1 MRAHLHPEPAAA
13 AHKRASVRAYEP
25 STCTRGSCSSR
36 RCSTLAPSAAAVR
49 AAGRAPPPLWCQ
61 CVLGPRAPRSHSVAQ
76 LAIYAFSTMAQTGV
90 SGPVV
95 VDGESFSDALFASAG
110 QG

>member
-1 MRAHLHPEPAAA
+1 MQPGFTHHRDREMRVHVHVHHTVALLPE
-13 AHKRASVRAYEP
+13 
-25 STCTRGSCSSR
+25 GS
-36 RCSTLAPSAAAVR
+36 
-49 AAGRAPPPLWCQ
+49 
-61 CVLGPRAPRSHSVAQ
+61 H
-76 LAIYAFSTMAQTGV
+76 STMAQTGV